1 MDSKTIARNRLS
13 DMIQSENLNIQLSEY
28 TLLKE
33 ELETI
38 ILRHLNLSPDQ
49 YDIMI
54 RKKSDKKR
62 E

>member
-1 MDSKTIARNRLS
+1 MDSKTIARNRLV

-28 TLLKE
+28 SLLKE
-33 ELETI
+33 ELEAI
-38 ILRHLNLSPDQ
+38 IFRHLNLTPDQ